1 MSNEPGYQQS
11 SAGSGAVP
19 GTIGMLETHFHMRL
33 SREWDERFEKLF
45 RQGGVAKWYSGV
57 GSEATTVA
65 SAACLRRDDALLT
78 IHRDSGAI
86 LRITLPARTWFRDCC
101 RWRTVTDVRRPGN

>member
-1 MSNEPGYQQS
+1 MKNEPGNQQP
-11 SAGSGAVP
+11 SAGSGAAS

-65 SAACLRRDDALLT
+65 SAACLRPDDALLT
-78 IHRDSGAI
+78 IHRDSGAC
-86 LRITLPARTWFRDCC
+86 LLYTSDAADE
-101 RWRTVTDVRRPGN
+101 